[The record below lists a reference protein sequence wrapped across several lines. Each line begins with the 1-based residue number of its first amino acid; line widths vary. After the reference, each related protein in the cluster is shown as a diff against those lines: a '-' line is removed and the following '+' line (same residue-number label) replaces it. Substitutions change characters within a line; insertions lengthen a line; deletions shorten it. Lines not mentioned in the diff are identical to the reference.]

1 MSIWDIIKLQDIS
14 GAIGAGT
21 FVSAIILSLIQV
33 SKIPINP
40 WSWIAAHIGRAIN
53 SEVLLKVSD
62 LESQVSALQSDMD
75 KERADRIEAMDL
87 DRAERA
93 RTRILRFNDEIIN
106 GVHHNREYF
115 NDVLRDIDTYENYC
129 AAHPKYKNTQAVE
142 SVENIKRVFRRC
154 EDQNNF
160 KLHRAE

>member
-1 MSIWDIIKLQDIS
+1 MSVWEIIKLQDVN
-14 GAIGAGT
+14 GAMGIGTIAVIT
-21 FVSAIILSLIQV
+21 ILSLIQV

-62 LESQVSALQSDMD
+62 LESKVSSLQSDMEQ
-75 KERADRIEAMDL
+75 ERVNRIEAMDL

-106 GVHHNREYF
+106 GIYHTREYF
-115 NDVLRDIDTYENYC
+115 NDVLRDVDMYENYC
-129 AAHPKYKNTQAVE
+129 GSHPKYKNTQATE
-142 SVENIKRVFRRC
+142 AIENVKRVFRKC
-154 EDQNNF
+154 ETENCF
-160 KLHRAE
+160 GRKKAE